1 MKLGAIG
8 IQINNLEEGRYVL
21 QALKSE
27 KFGKIIKFM
36 MFNNSRID
44 WNTLKTFKRGWWKE
58 YVSIEKCPVI
68 TKKKRS
74 KF

>member
-44 WNTLKTFKRGWWKE
+44 WNTLKTFKREVHGINNCRILLHLLK
-58 YVSIEKCPVI
+58 I
-68 TKKKRS
+68 
-74 KF
+74 